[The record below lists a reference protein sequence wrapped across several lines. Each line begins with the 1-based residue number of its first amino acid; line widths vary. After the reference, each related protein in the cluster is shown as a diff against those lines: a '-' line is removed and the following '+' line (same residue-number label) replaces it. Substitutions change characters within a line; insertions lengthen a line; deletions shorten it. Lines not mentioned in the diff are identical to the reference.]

1 MIVALPRVKE
11 SRRVALATCNTRH
24 MSQGD
29 RRQVVNV
36 WLEINYSEGGQ
47 QARPERLLNHLLT
60 VDDVDEQTWSS
71 TGAFAALA
79 RRPDQS

>member
-1 MIVALPRVKE
+1 
-11 SRRVALATCNTRH
+11 VALATCNTRH